1 MANFAPQLFVHSF
14 MLSRRN
20 IRIKVL
26 QQLYAYTQQDSNSLP
41 LFSKQLDTRF
51 KEFYQF
57 YYFNLQFLDKFN
69 TYLESEKDIELEKY
83 FPNKNVIRN
92 TEVLKRT
99 DFYNELIKNEEF
111 VNLSSKLPFSWDKH
125 GEMFNHIFT
134 DMVQYDF
141 FIDFSVFDT
150 PTAEQQKEFLTNLYE
165 FLFNEFELYDS
176 VMEEEYVFWNDD
188 SADTLKTIVRH
199 IDHFYAT
206 GKIKFEAI
214 NNKQKEDIEFGKQL
228 FEKCIVEKESLDEL
242 TQNNSPNWDPER
254 LTLTDMLMLRMAVCE
269 FLHFETIPPKVSIN
283 EYLDIAKAYS
293 TPKSHLFINGVLDK
307 LRILLTDAG
316 KIKKT
321 GRGLVN

>member
-1 MANFAPQLFVHSF
+1 

-41 LFSKQLDTRF
+41 LFTKQLDARF

-57 YYFNLQFLDKFN
+57 YYFNLLFLDNFN
-69 TYLESEKDIELEKY
+69 TYLESEKEIESAKY
-83 FPNKNVIRN
+83 FPNKNVIR
-92 TEVLKRT
+92 TTDVLKKT
-99 DFYNELIKNEEF
+99 DFFNALSASDEF
-111 VNLSSKLPFSWDKH
+111 GLLSSKLPFTWSKH
-125 GEMFNHIFT
+125 GEMFSHIFK
-134 DMVQYDF
+134 DIVQYDF
-141 FIDFSVFDT
+141 FIEYNIFDH

-165 FLFNEFELYDS
+165 FLFNEFELFDS
-176 VMEEEYVFWNDD
+176 AMEEEYVFWNDD
-188 SADTLKTIVRH
+188 SADILKTIVKH
-199 IDHFYAT
+199 IDHFYTA
-206 GKIKFEAI
+206 GKLKFELI
-214 NNKQKEDIEFGKQL
+214 NNKQKEDIEFGKEL
-228 FEKCIVEKESLDEL
+228 FEKCIIEKESLDEL
-242 TQNNSPNWDPER
+242 TQKNSPNWDPER
-254 LTLTDMLMLRMAVCE
+254 LTLTDMLMLRMALCE

-307 LRILLTDAG
+307 LRITLSESG